1 MKLTKLQEMTPR
13 EMVTGVK
20 AQFIHSSS
28 MTVAYWEMD
37 AGASLPEH
45 SHPHEQIV
53 NVLEG
58 EVKYSVGGETQKLG
72 EDYVLVFSPNV
83 PHGGEA
89 IVNCRLL
96 DVFHPVR
103 EDYR

>member
-1 MKLTKLQEMTPR
+1 MEITKLQEMPPK
-13 EMVTGVK
+13 EMVTGVR
-20 AQFIHSSS
+20 ARFIHSSN
-28 MTVAYWEMD
+28 MTVAYWEME
-37 AGASLPEH
+37 AGGSLPEH

-58 EVKYSVGGETQKLG
+58 EIRLSVDGETQNIGK
-72 EDYVLVFSPNV
+72 ESVVVIPSNV

-89 IVNCRLL
+89 IVNSRLL
-96 DVFHPVR
+96 DVFYPVR

>member
-1 MKLTKLQEMTPR
+1 MELIELQKMEPR
-13 EMVTGVK
+13 QMLTGVK
-20 AQFIHSSS
+20 VRFVHSAN
-28 MTVAYWEMD
+28 MTVAYWDLD
-37 AGASLPEH
+37 AGSSIPEH
-45 SHPHEQIV
+45 SHPHEQIMT
-53 NVLEG
+53 VLEG
-58 EVKYSVGGETQKLG
+58 QVRFSAGGETQELG
-72 EDYVLVFSPNV
+72 EGSVVVIQPDL

>member
-1 MKLTKLQEMTPR
+1 MEPTKSQEMTPR

-20 AQFIHSSS
+20 ARFIHSSS

-45 SHPHEQIV
+45 SHSHEQIV

-58 EVKYSVGGETQKLG
+58 EIKYFVCGETQNLG
-72 EDYVLVFSPNV
+72 EESGLVIPPNV

>member
-1 MKLTKLQEMTPR
+1 MEITKLQEMTPK
-13 EMVTGVK
+13 EMATGVNVR
-20 AQFIHSSS
+20 FIHSSS
-28 MTVAYWEMD
+28 MTVAYWDMD
-37 AGASLPEH
+37 AHASIPEH

-58 EVKYSVGGETQKLG
+58 EIWLSVGGESQKLG
-72 EDYVLVFSPNV
+72 MGSVVVIPPNV

-89 IVNCRLL
+89 VVNSRLL